1 MNMVTVNKAK
11 KVSSLFLSRT
21 ITVLLLVLSFTSFGL
36 VLALRGGDESQTGRF
51 VHALIS
57 PLLNADEAAS
67 ASDENAQAVLAK
79 MAVDEAAS
87 KMPRPR
93 LVLFKS
99 EEEKNGV
106 IRRTLEIGRG
116 ETLTSRMVMAGITR
130 TEAFRAMDALR
141 VYVNPSKIRSGQNV
155 TLVFARTNDGER
167 FTGFELRAAPS
178 RFVTVARSDADTF
191 RAQVKDVE
199 PERQRLAIRGTVG
212 DSLYESGLKAGVPA
226 GVLATL
232 IKNFSYSVDF
242 QRDVKRGDKFEVL
255 FEQGVDETGQAQGDA
270 TLIYAALQVDG
281 RVVPIYRVA
290 MPGNSYAYFDA
301 RGESVRKA
309 LLRTPVDSVH
319 ITSGF
324 GMREH
329 PLLGYTRM
337 HKGVDFG
344 AGYGAPIY
352 AAGNGIVED
361 AGWHNGY
368 GRYIR
373 IRHNDKISTAYG
385 HMSGFGRGI
394 TKGTRVAQGQI
405 IGYVGSTG
413 QSTGPHLHYEVLVNN
428 VQVNPMTVSI
438 TTANTLSGPQMTAF
452 QDWRGKV
459 HGQFEQLIAAS
470 EAATHTAMAQP
481 TSLTK

>member
-1 MNMVTVNKAK
+1 MDNMIPVNKAK

-21 ITVLLLVLSFTSFGL
+21 ITVLLLALSFTSFGL
-36 VLALRGGDESQTGRF
+36 VLALRGGDESQSGRLM
-51 VHALIS
+51 HALIS
-57 PLLNADEAAS
+57 PLVNDETAS
-67 ASDENAQAVLAK
+67 ANDQAAQAVVASAAADAK
-79 MAVDEAAS
+79 AQA
-87 KMPRPR
+87 PR

-99 EEEKNGV
+99 EDEKDGV
-106 IRRTLEIGRG
+106 IRRTMEIGRG
-116 ETLTSRMVMAGITR
+116 ETLTSRMIMAGVTR

-141 VYVNPSKIRSGQNV
+141 VYVNPTKIRGGQNV

-167 FTGFELRAAPS
+167 FTGFELRATPS

-191 RAQVKDVE
+191 RASVKDVE
-199 PERQRLAIRGTVG
+199 PEHQRLAIRGTVG

-226 GVLATL
+226 AVLATL
-232 IKNFSYSVDF
+232 IKNFSYNVDF

-255 FEQGVDETGQAQGDA
+255 FEQTVDEAGQSQNDA

-290 MPGNSYAYFDA
+290 MPGNSFAYFDA

-309 LLRTPVDSVH
+309 LLRTPVDSVR

-324 GMREH
+324 GMRVH
-329 PLLGYTRM
+329 PLLGYSRM

-352 AAGNGIVED
+352 AAGSGVVEE
-361 AGWHNGY
+361 AGWHTGF

-394 TKGTRVAQGQI
+394 TKGTRVAQGQV
-405 IGYVGSTG
+405 IGFVGSTG
-413 QSTGPHLHYEVLVNN
+413 ASTGPHLHYEVLVNN
-428 VQVNPMTVSI
+428 VQVNPMTVNV
-438 TTANTLSGPQMTAF
+438 TTASALSGPQLTAF

-470 EAATHTAMAQP
+470 ESAARTAMIQP
-481 TSLTK
+481 ASLTK